1 MCFQPIDLFAMK
13 YLFDKYPNIGAFQL
27 IVARSAISVIVL
39 LAYLNVRVYK
49 VTVTQVQGKPKGAL
63 VFRCVQSS
71 VAMILKTIITKYLS
85 ITLIS
90 IVYNMIPM
98 FVIIIAWLTIREK
111 IDRIEI
117 GVLGLTTIF
126 LSAIVW
132 NGHQTNDEP
141 VDWDEI
147 LMYFL
152 LFIQTIGTAAGTVAL
167 RTLKK
172 FDETIILW
180 YSYWCAIIICLPI
193 VYIFSDGLAIF
204 NYFNLLDWT
213 IMTVTALAK
222 MLMLWTKIKALQLQS
237 SAKLQIL
244 SPVQTVITFVVQITL
259 FHEPFTGF
267 QYWMLA
273 LIGILY
279 FFEGIYVIFL

>member
-1 MCFQPIDLFAMK
+1 MK
-13 YLFDKYPNIGAFQL
+13 YLFNKYPNIGAFEL
-27 IVARSAISVIVL
+27 IVARSVISLIVL
-39 LAYLNVRVYK
+39 LVYLNVKVVK
-49 VTVTQVQGKPKGAL
+49 VTVTQVKGKPKGAL

-98 FVIIIAWLTIREK
+98 FVIIIAWLLLREK

-117 GVLGLTTIF
+117 AILGLTVIL

-132 NGHQTNDEP
+132 DGHKKNDDK

-152 LFIQTIGTAAGTVAL
+152 LFIQTVGTAAGTVAL

-180 YSYWCAIIICLPI
+180 YSYWSAILISLPL
-193 VYIFSDGLAIF
+193 VFIFGDSFKIF

-259 FHEPFTGF
+259 FHEPFTSF

-273 LIGILY
+273 LIGLLY
-279 FFEGIYVIFL
+279 IFEGIYILFL

>member
-1 MCFQPIDLFAMK
+1 
-13 YLFDKYPNIGAFQL
+13 
-27 IVARSAISVIVL
+27 
-39 LAYLNVRVYK
+39 
-49 VTVTQVQGKPKGAL
+49 
-63 VFRCVQSS
+63 
-71 VAMILKTIITKYLS
+71 MILKTIITKYLS

-98 FVIIIAWLTIREK
+98 FVIIIAWLTIHEK
-111 IDRIEI
+111 IDVIEI
-117 GVLGLTTIF
+117 AMLGLTTIF

-132 NGHQTNDEP
+132 NGHKKNDEQ

-152 LFIQTIGTAAGTVAL
+152 LFIQTVGTAAGTVAL

-180 YSYWCAIIICLPI
+180 YSYWCAIVISLPI

-259 FHEPFTGF
+259 FHEPFTDF

-273 LIGILY
+273 LIGVLY
-279 FFEGIYVIFL
+279 FLEGIYIIFF